1 MNRRASSLVWVLWVW
16 AILGTGLVR
25 GADSGSPDVNQL
37 IERMVARAQE
47 GLSDTNGLQHTWR
60 RVTVIEDLDS
70 RGKVEKRRTKEHVVV
85 GRGSVQEAT
94 LVKVNDQAL
103 PERELDRERKREGEN
118 QSKYAQR
125 GGRRGQLEL
134 DEKMIRRFQYQWLSN
149 DWVDG
154 RWTHVLA
161 FTPLPEADSGKIA
174 DRVIGNLGG
183 RIWVDAE
190 VYEVARID
198 AQLTKKI
205 SVGGFLAEL
214 NRLGFLI
221 ERRPLPGG
229 AWVNTRL
236 DSFAAGRKLFDRFS
250 GRMEVVQEGFAVMS
264 EAASGATTTVSTVGE
279 R

>member
-1 MNRRASSLVWVLWVW
+1 MLWVW
-16 AILGTGLVR
+16 AILGTDMVR

-60 RVTVIEDLDS
+60 RMTVIEDLDS
-70 RGKVEKRRTKEHVVV
+70 QGKVEKRRTKEHVVL
-85 GRGSVQEAT
+85 GKGSLQEAT
-94 LVKVNDQAL
+94 LVKINDRPADT
-103 PERELDRERKREGEN
+103 RELDRERKKEGEN

-161 FTPLPEADSGKIA
+161 FTPHPGAETSKVA
-174 DRVIGNLGG
+174 DRVLGNLGG

-190 VYEVARID
+190 VCEVARID

-214 NRLGFLI
+214 NRMGFLI

-229 AWVNTRL
+229 TWVNTRL

-250 GRMEVVQEGFAVMS
+250 GRMEVVQEGFELVPETDSSGSGAS
-264 EAASGATTTVSTVGE
+264 AASG

>member
-1 MNRRASSLVWVLWVW
+1 MLWV
-16 AILGTGLVR
+16 AVIVGTGAGR
-25 GADSGSPDVNQL
+25 GADSGSPDVNHL

-60 RVTVIEDLDS
+60 RMTVIEDLDS
-70 RGKVEKRRTKEHVVV
+70 QGKVEKRRTKEHVVV

-94 LVKVNDQAL
+94 LVKVNDQLL

-134 DEKMIRRFQYQWLSN
+134 DEKMIRRFRYQWLSN

-190 VYEVARID
+190 VFEVARID

-214 NRLGFLI
+214 NRMRFLI

-229 AWVNTRL
+229 TWVNIRL
-236 DSFAAGRKLFDRFS
+236 DSYAAGRKLFDRFS
-250 GRMEVVQEGFAVMS
+250 GRMEVVQEGFSLMS
-264 EAASGATTTVSTVGE
+264 QGTSAETSGSNASATSG